1 MPSRASLS
9 KVWGSLG
16 SSGRGLTWVLVV
28 VVVVA
33 VVLLVWWGCSRYS
46 HRTKIEPFTSSDA
59 RCATVSFGDL
69 IVNLNHQPPQD
80 KQLSTT
86 FSPNS
91 SNIMPNNQNT
101 AHNSTNIDDAL
112 TCIRMAGVRCR
123 LHNCG
128 KGMVGYPCASSS
140 ENTPPKTKLPNG
152 TYYYDNDPMNGQ
164 WYNMVPIQ
172 LNSSGTVLVNKNV
185 HTEELNRFLS
195 PTASEPYVT
204 GTLLFKCTGTSFL
217 SENNDVTPSGY
228 CAQHKTA
235 EECNSPCIWT
245 SNPTDITGPHCSCDC
260 SKITDSTI
268 CTACNSCHYDGTRC
282 KSTKTT
288 SFYQPPQPPSAQTT
302 VTLGGPFSPNPLNQ
316 GLSESPST
324 SLTTFTPSTSLTP
337 TYPSYSPPSQQPQ
350 QMTTPAAARDYYNYG
365 YSNGYS
371 NGYYASLYS
380 RYPYY
385 GYSNG
390 YNNGYSNNNS
400 YYGYYG
406 GYAQGSGTPVASQE
420 SL

>member
-33 VVLLVWWGCSRYS
+33 VVLLVWWGCRKQVE
-46 HRTKIEPFTSSDA
+46 RFTLSDTTSDTTNVLTIISTLVPPIFNPNNPD
-59 RCATVSFGDL
+59 CTNY
-69 IVNLNHQPPQD
+69 IQNLNDAVNVNTFYTSTSTIQD
-80 KQLSTT
+80 ASNSHGLLPYIHNGTAFMTFLNNTYSKYSFYQNGIFVGIPMKQ
-86 FSPNS
+86 
-91 SNIMPNNQNT
+91 NQNT
-101 AHNSTNIDDAL
+101 ALMIQYNGIPYAIFNTQRSTSSQI
-112 TCIRMAGVRCR
+112 
-123 LHNCG
+123 
-128 KGMVGYPCASSS
+128 ASVITTFLKNDSQS
-140 ENTPPKTKLPNG
+140 P
-152 TYYYDNDPMNGQ
+152 YD
-164 WYNMVPIQ
+164 IQ
-172 LNSSGTVLVNKNV
+172 QD
-185 HTEELNRFLS
+185 
-195 PTASEPYVT
+195 
-204 GTLLFKCTGTSFL
+204 LLFTCNMPVSN
-217 SENNDVTPSGY
+217 NNDVTPSGY

-245 SNPTDITGPHCSCDC
+245 SNPIADPHCSCDC

-268 CTACNSCHYDGTRC
+268 CAACNSCHYDGTSC

-288 SFYQPPQPPSAQTT
+288 SFYQPPSAQTT
-302 VTLGGPFSPNPLNQ
+302 VTLGGPFTPNPLNQ
-316 GLSESPST
+316 DLSESPST

-371 NGYYASLYS
+371 SGYYASLYS

-385 GYSNG
+385 GYNYNNNYNNYNNN
-390 YNNGYSNNNS
+390 YNNGYA
-400 YYGYYG
+400 YG
-406 GYAQGSGTPVASQE
+406 GGDTVSA
-420 SL
+420 